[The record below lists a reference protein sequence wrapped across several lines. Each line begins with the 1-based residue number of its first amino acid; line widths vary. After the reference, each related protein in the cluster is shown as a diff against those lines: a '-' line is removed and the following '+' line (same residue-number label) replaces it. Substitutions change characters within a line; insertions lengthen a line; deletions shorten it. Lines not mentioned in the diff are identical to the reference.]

1 MIPIIILNL
10 ICLLFAKLYSKGRL
24 PSGLRIVFVLQ
35 FLFFSIR
42 VDYGNDYDHYLEI
55 FNMFSSKS
63 LIDALSTD
71 YNHFELGWRLLC
83 VCLGGFGFQSL
94 IITVQALY
102 SISFYKFIK
111 DCIPQ
116 RYTLFAIFIY
126 IFNPD
131 YMLIPL
137 SMLREG
143 VAICFSMICLTYI
156 LREKYTKSLIF
167 AIIAFLFHR
176 TAVVLCLVYLFLLV
190 EPYIR
195 KNANKI
201 IAICFALL
209 FPLAAIIVNKYSAI
223 LLGLDSL
230 ARYENSLDR
239 TDGLSFG
246 IVNIFEFVLYGLPAF
261 VYYKYCRTNTERTIC
276 QVYLLSYIIYPF
288 ATLTVL
294 LQRLSIYLNIVS
306 ISAIPLL
313 ATKMSPS
320 IKTPYVGIYVI
331 YTIYR
336 FIGFFYSPI
345 YGKFYIEY
353 HTIFG

>member
-1 MIPIIILNL
+1 MLPIIFLNL
-10 ICLLFAKLYSKGRL
+10 ICLLIANLYSKGKL
-24 PSGLRIVFVLQ
+24 GSGLRIIFILQ
-35 FLFFSIR
+35 FVFFSVR
-42 VDYGNDYDHYLEI
+42 VDYGNDYEHYLEI
-55 FNMFSSKS
+55 FDMFSLMPLHS
-63 LIDALSTD
+63 ALSGD
-71 YNHFELGWRLLC
+71 YNHFEIGWRLLC
-83 VCLGGFGFQSL
+83 NSLGGSGFQSV
-94 IITVQALY
+94 IIAVQALY

-111 DCIPQ
+111 ECVPQ
-116 RYTLFAIFIY
+116 RYALFAVFIY

-143 VAICFSMICLTYI
+143 VAICFSMLSVTCI
-156 LREKYTKSLIF
+156 LKEKYTKSIAF
-167 AIIAFLFHR
+167 AIIAFMFHR
-176 TAVVLCLVYLFLLV
+176 TAIILCLIYLFLIV

-195 KNANKI
+195 KNTNII

-209 FPLAAIIVNKYSAI
+209 FPLATILVSKYSA
-223 LLGLDSL
+223 LLFGLDSF
-230 ARYENSLDR
+230 ARYESYLDR

-246 IVNIFEFVLYGLPAF
+246 IGNIFEFMLYGLPAF
-261 VYYKYCRTNTERTIC
+261 VYYRSCASDRERTIC
-276 QVYLLSYIIYPF
+276 QIYLLSYIIYPF

-313 ATKMSPS
+313 TSKMSSS
-320 IKTPYVGIYVI
+320 IRTPYIGIYVT

-345 YGKFYIEY
+345 YGKYFIEY
-353 HTIFG
+353 HTIFS

>member
-1 MIPIIILNL
+1 
-10 ICLLFAKLYSKGRL
+10 
-24 PSGLRIVFVLQ
+24 
-35 FLFFSIR
+35 
-42 VDYGNDYDHYLEI
+42 
-55 FNMFSSKS
+55 MFSSMP
-63 LIDALSTD
+63 LIDALSAD

-83 VCLGGFGFQSL
+83 VCLGGFGFQCL
-94 IITVQALY
+94 IIAVQVLY

-111 DCIPQ
+111 DSIPQ
-116 RYTLFAIFIY
+116 RYALFAIFIY

-143 VAICFSMICLTYI
+143 VAICLSMLCLTYI
-156 LREKYTKSLIF
+156 LKGKFTKSLVF
-167 AIIAFLFHR
+167 AFIAFLFHR
-176 TAVVLCLVYLFLLV
+176 TAIILCLVYLFLLV

-195 KNANKI
+195 KNVNVI
-201 IAICFALL
+201 VAICFALL
-209 FPLAAIIVNKYSAI
+209 FPLATILVSNYSA
-223 LLGLDSL
+223 LLFGLDSF
-230 ARYENSLDR
+230 ARYENYLDR

-246 IVNIFEFVLYGLPAF
+246 LGNIFEFVLYGLPAF
-261 VYYKYCRTNTERTIC
+261 VYYKYCRTNAERTVC
-276 QVYLLSYIIYPF
+276 QIYLLSYIIYPF

-306 ISAIPLL
+306 VSAIPLL
-313 ATKMSPS
+313 SSKMSPS

-336 FIGFFYSPI
+336 FLGFFYSPI
-345 YGKFYIEY
+345 YGKYFIEY